1 MKKILQ
7 TLDDSAPFGL
17 VVLDEQRSVLQVNP
31 WFCERTGRPS
41 SSLLGQNFLTMFPD
55 SDPSCCE
62 CVQEQGK
69 VCRPLT
75 LPGDPE
81 QFLPTQPVSVPSDTG
96 SLECFLC
103 FAYTDDNNRGL
114 HALLFH
120 DSSDTSPFHRS
131 FVSAVQRLHQIQVE
145 QQRLVSNLERA
156 NSHLMR
162 SEKMAGIGQLAAG
175 VAHEINNPIGYVF
188 SNLKTLAGYMHDMLR
203 IIDAIDQVDSVDDL
217 RQLKNSLEYD
227 YIRSDVGALIDES
240 EEGISRVKKIITAL
254 KDFSH
259 MDEEG
264 FRKADLHRG
273 FETTLNIISN
283 ELRHKAKVLK
293 EYGTMPM
300 VECNPSQINQVFMN
314 LMINATHATQGMGP
328 EPGTITIRTNHDDH
342 WAWFEVQDTGRGM
355 DEQTMARIFEPFFT
369 TKPVGQGTGLGLS
382 LSYSIVQKH
391 QGHIE
396 VFSEPG
402 KGTRFRISLP
412 IQQPDSLASDK
423 EPGHA

>member
-17 VVLDEQRSVLQVNP
+17 VVLDEQRRIKQVNP
-31 WFCERTGRPS
+31 WFCHRTGHVAGD
-41 SSLLGQNFLTMFPD
+41 LVGQVFTQAFPHVD
-55 SDPSCCE
+55 TACCE
-62 CVQEQGK
+62 CVFVQGR
-69 VCRPLT
+69 VCRPWGVSGEL
-75 LPGDPE
+75 E
-81 QFLPTQPVSVPSDTG
+81 QGAAASPVIIRAG
-96 SLECFLC
+96 ALSLECFLC
-103 FAYTDDNNRGL
+103 FPYKEENGQSL
-114 HALLFH
+114 YALMFH
-120 DSSDTSPFHRS
+120 DPTDNSPFHHA
-131 FVSAVQRLHQIQVE
+131 FVSAVQRLYQIQVE

-240 EEGISRVKKIITAL
+240 EEGIGRVKKIITAL

-259 MDEEG
+259 MDEDG
-264 FRKADLHRG
+264 FRRADLHRG
-273 FETTLNIISN
+273 FETTLNIVNN
-283 ELRHKAKVLK
+283 ELRHRNKVVK
-293 EYGTMPM
+293 EYGNLPL

-314 LMINATHATQGMGP
+314 LMINATQATQGMGTD
-328 EPGTITIRTNHDDH
+328 PGTITIRTNHDDH
-342 WAWFEVQDTGRGM
+342 WAWFEVEDTGRGM

-396 VFSEPG
+396 VFSQPG

-412 IQQPDSLASDK
+412 VQQPETLISK
-423 EPGHA
+423 EPDHA